1 MFTQVVMG
9 VHVFVEETHIRPVVI
24 VHEDVPQKQGPG
36 LTEVTSVWMQTGAAR
51 QRQYKEL

>member
-1 MFTQVVMG
+1 MG